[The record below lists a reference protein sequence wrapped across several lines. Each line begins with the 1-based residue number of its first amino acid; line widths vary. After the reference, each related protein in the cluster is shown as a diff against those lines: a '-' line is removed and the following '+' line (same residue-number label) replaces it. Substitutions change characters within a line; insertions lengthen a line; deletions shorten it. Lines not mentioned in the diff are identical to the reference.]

1 MINRSMFDLGAA
13 PNKIREL
20 FAYGMERKA
29 EIGAHNVFDYSI
41 GNPSI
46 PAPDEVRQAFLEL
59 LEMDPVALHEYT
71 PSPGDPAVR
80 AAIAKNLNDR
90 FDLGATAGNVYVTS
104 GASSAIA
111 ISLAAICNEGD
122 EVITIS
128 PYFPEYKTWTH
139 TAGAKLI
146 EVAAAEPSFQL
157 DLSAIESAVNEHTS
171 AIIINSPNNP
181 VGSVYP
187 EESLRELAAMLE
199 RKQRELGRD
208 IYIISDDAYREI
220 AYGAHIAC
228 IPQFYTNT
236 ITCYTYS
243 KSFSLPGERIGYIY
257 VNNAIDNCADV
268 FTAVCGAGRA
278 LGYICAPVV
287 LQRVIAKCI
296 DVPSDVRAYE
306 ENRALL
312 TAGLSE
318 LGYEFVE
325 PEGAFYLWVKALE
338 PDAEA
343 FSEKAKEF
351 ELLLVPSN
359 SFGSQG
365 WVRLTYCIERDTI
378 ERSMPAFKALK
389 EAYSSKA

>member
-1 MINRSMFDLGAA
+1 MINQEMYDLGAA

-29 EIGAHNVFDYSI
+29 QIGADNVFDYSI

-46 PAPDEVRQAFLEL
+46 PAPDQVRRAFLEL

-71 PSPGDPAVR
+71 PSPGDPSVR
-80 AAIAKNLNDR
+80 ATIAESLCRR
-90 FDLGATAGNVYVTS
+90 FDLGASAKNVYITS

-111 ISLAAICNEGD
+111 ISLSAICNPGD
-122 EVITIS
+122 EVITIT

-139 TAGAKLI
+139 TAGADLI
-146 EVAAAEPSFQL
+146 EVPAAEPSFQL
-157 DLSAIESAVNEHTS
+157 DLDAIEAAVNERTS

-181 VGSVYP
+181 VGSVYT
-187 EESLRELAAMLE
+187 EDSLRDLAAMLE
-199 RKQRELGRD
+199 RKQEELGRD

-220 AYGAHIAC
+220 VYGAHVTC
-228 IPQFYTNT
+228 IPQIYANT
-236 ITCYTYS
+236 IVCYTYS
-243 KSFSLPGERIGYIY
+243 KSLSLPGERIGYIY
-257 VNNAIDNCADV
+257 VNDAMENCDEV

-278 LGYICAPVV
+278 LGYICASVI

-306 ENRALL
+306 ENRAIL
-312 TAGLSE
+312 TRGLAE

-325 PEGAFYLWVKALE
+325 PEGAFYLWVRALE

-351 ELLLVPSN
+351 ELLLVPSD
-359 SFGSQG
+359 SFGSKG
-365 WVRLTYCIERDTI
+365 WVRLTYCIERSTI

-389 EAYSSKA
+389 EAYE

>member
-1 MINRSMFDLGAA
+1 MINQEMYDLGAA

-29 EIGAHNVFDYSI
+29 QIGADNVFDYSI

-46 PAPDEVRQAFLEL
+46 PAPDQVRRAFLEL

-71 PSPGDPAVR
+71 PSPGDPSVR
-80 AAIAKNLNDR
+80 ATIAESLCRR
-90 FDLGATAGNVYVTS
+90 FDLGASAKNVYITS

-111 ISLAAICNEGD
+111 ISLSAICDPGD
-122 EVITIS
+122 EVITIT

-139 TAGAKLI
+139 TAGADLI
-146 EVAAAEPSFQL
+146 EVPAAEPSFQL
-157 DLSAIESAVNEHTS
+157 DLDAIEAAVNERTS

-181 VGSVYP
+181 VGSVYT
-187 EESLRELAAMLE
+187 EDSLRDLAAMLE
-199 RKQRELGRD
+199 RKQEELGRD

-220 AYGAHIAC
+220 VYGAHVTC
-228 IPQFYTNT
+228 IPQIYANT
-236 ITCYTYS
+236 IVCYTYS
-243 KSFSLPGERIGYIY
+243 KSLSLPGERIGYIY
-257 VNNAIDNCADV
+257 VNDAMENCDEV

-278 LGYICAPVV
+278 IGYICASVI

-306 ENRALL
+306 ENRAIL
-312 TAGLSE
+312 TRGLAE

-325 PEGAFYLWVKALE
+325 PEGAFYLWVRALE
-338 PDAEA
+338 SDAEA

-351 ELLLVPSN
+351 ELLLVPSD
-359 SFGSQG
+359 SFGSKG
-365 WVRLTYCIERDTI
+365 WVRLTYCIERSTI

-389 EAYSSKA
+389 EAYE

>member
-1 MINRSMFDLGAA
+1 MINQEMYDLGAA

-20 FAYGMERKA
+20 FAYGMERKVQ
-29 EIGAHNVFDYSI
+29 IGADNVFDYSI

-46 PAPDEVRQAFLEL
+46 PAPDQVRKAFLEL

-71 PSPGDPAVR
+71 PSPGDPSVR
-80 AAIAKNLNDR
+80 ATIAESLCRR
-90 FDLGATAGNVYVTS
+90 FDLGASAKNVYITS

-111 ISLAAICNEGD
+111 ISLSAICDPGD
-122 EVITIS
+122 EVITIT

-139 TAGAKLI
+139 TAGADLI
-146 EVAAAEPSFQL
+146 EVPAAEPSFQL
-157 DLSAIESAVNEHTS
+157 DLDAIEAAVNDRTSAV
-171 AIIINSPNNP
+171 IINSPNNP
-181 VGSVYP
+181 VGSVYT
-187 EESLRELAAMLE
+187 EDSLRDLAAMLE
-199 RKQRELGRD
+199 RKQEELGRD

-220 AYGAHIAC
+220 VYGVHVTC
-228 IPQFYTNT
+228 IPQIYANT
-236 ITCYTYS
+236 IVCYTYS
-243 KSFSLPGERIGYIY
+243 KSLSLPGERIGYIY
-257 VNNAIDNCADV
+257 VNDAMENCDEV

-278 LGYICAPVV
+278 LGYICASVI

-306 ENRALL
+306 ENRAIL
-312 TAGLSE
+312 TRGLAE

-325 PEGAFYLWVKALE
+325 PEGAFYLWVRALE

-351 ELLLVPSN
+351 ELLLVPSD
-359 SFGSQG
+359 SFGSKG
-365 WVRLTYCIERDTI
+365 WVRLTYCIERSTI

-389 EAYSSKA
+389 EAYE

>member
-1 MINRSMFDLGAA
+1 MINQEMYDLGAA

-29 EIGAHNVFDYSI
+29 QIGADNVFDYSI

-46 PAPDEVRQAFLEL
+46 PAPDQVRRAFLEL

-71 PSPGDPAVR
+71 PSPGDPSVR
-80 AAIAKNLNDR
+80 ATIAESLCRR
-90 FDLGATAGNVYVTS
+90 FDLGASAKNVYITS

-111 ISLAAICNEGD
+111 ISLSAICDPGD
-122 EVITIS
+122 EVITIT

-139 TAGAKLI
+139 TAGADLI
-146 EVAAAEPSFQL
+146 EVPAAEPSFQL
-157 DLSAIESAVNEHTS
+157 DLDAIEAAVNERTS

-181 VGSVYP
+181 VGSVYT
-187 EESLRELAAMLE
+187 EDSLRDLAAMLE
-199 RKQRELGRD
+199 RKQEELGRD

-220 AYGAHIAC
+220 VYGAHVTC
-228 IPQFYTNT
+228 IPQIYANT
-236 ITCYTYS
+236 IVCYTYS
-243 KSFSLPGERIGYIY
+243 KSLSLPGERIGYIY
-257 VNNAIDNCADV
+257 VNDAMENCDEV

-278 LGYICAPVV
+278 LGYICASVI

-306 ENRALL
+306 ENRAIL
-312 TAGLSE
+312 TRGLAK

-325 PEGAFYLWVKALE
+325 PEGAFYLWVRALE

-351 ELLLVPSN
+351 ELLLVPSD

-365 WVRLTYCIERDTI
+365 WVRLTYCIERSTI

-389 EAYSSKA
+389 EAYE

>member
-1 MINRSMFDLGAA
+1 MINQAMYDLGAA

-29 EIGAHNVFDYSI
+29 QIGVENVFDYSI

-46 PAPDEVRQAFLEL
+46 PAPDKVREAFLEL
-59 LEMDPVALHEYT
+59 LEMDPVVLHEYT
-71 PSPGDPAVR
+71 PSPGDPNVR
-80 AAIAKNLNDR
+80 ATIADSLSRR
-90 FDLGATAGNVYVTS
+90 FGLGAAPSNVYITS

-122 EVITIS
+122 EVIVIT
-128 PYFPEYKTWTH
+128 PYFPEYKTWSH
-139 TAGAKLI
+139 TAGATLV
-146 EVAAAEPSFQL
+146 EVPAAEPSFQL
-157 DLSAIESAVNEHTS
+157 DLDAIEAAVNERTS

-181 VGSVYP
+181 VGSVYT
-187 EESLRELAAMLE
+187 EESLRDLAAMLE
-199 RKQRELGRD
+199 RKQEELGRD

-220 AYGAHIAC
+220 VYGANVAC
-228 IPQFYTNT
+228 IPQFYANT
-236 ITCYTYS
+236 IVCYTYS
-243 KSFSLPGERIGYIY
+243 KSLSLPGERIGYIY
-257 VNNAIDNCADV
+257 VNNAIENDADV

-306 ENRALL
+306 ENRAIL
-312 TAGLSE
+312 TAGLRD
-318 LGYEFVE
+318 LGYEFAE

-338 PDAEA
+338 PDANA
-343 FSEKAKEF
+343 FSERAKDF
-351 ELLLVPSN
+351 ELLLVPSD
-359 SFGSQG
+359 SFGSKG
-365 WVRLTYCIERDTI
+365 WVRLTYCIDRDTI

-389 EAYSSKA
+389 EAYSA

>member
-1 MINRSMFDLGAA
+1 MINQAMHDLGAA

-29 EIGAHNVFDYSI
+29 EIGAENVFDYSI

-46 PAPDEVRQAFLEL
+46 PAPDQVKDAFLEL

-71 PSPGDPAVR
+71 PSPGDPKVR
-80 AAIAKNLNDR
+80 ATIAKSLSDR
-90 FDLGATAGNVYVTS
+90 FGLNASAGNVYITS

-111 ISLAAICNEGD
+111 ISLSAICNKGD
-122 EVITIS
+122 EVITIT

-139 TAGAKLI
+139 TAGAELV
-146 EVAAAEPSFQL
+146 EVPALEPSFQL
-157 DLSAIESAVNEHTS
+157 DLDAIESAINCHTS

-181 VGSVYP
+181 AGSVYT
-187 EESLRELAAMLE
+187 EESLKQLAKLLE
-199 RKQRELGRD
+199 RKQQELNRD

-220 AYGAHIAC
+220 VYGAHVAC
-228 IPQFYTNT
+228 IPQFYKNT
-236 ITCYTYS
+236 IICYTYS
-243 KSFSLPGERIGYIY
+243 KSLSLPGERIGYIY
-257 VNNAIDNCADV
+257 VNDAIDNCADV

-278 LGYICAPVV
+278 LGYICAPVI

-296 DVPSDVRAYE
+296 DTPSDVKAYE
-306 ENRALL
+306 ENREVL
-312 TAGLSE
+312 TKGLRE

-338 PDAEA
+338 EDANA

-351 ELLLVPSN
+351 ELLLVPSD

-389 EAYSSKA
+389 EAYEN